1 MHRFGN
7 KERSINIT
15 DVTKNESITNHEF
28 FGACKLAYKLRSIF
42 QSTRVRY
49 WSGYRPLNVSLW
61 KEMSSRVIALVGQT
75 RNIVG
80 PFGCLPFTWANR
92 SVHGSGKWQA
102 KSHLPPAEKRP
113 REPET
118 GTIYGF
124 EGMELK
130 FPFEPFPQQDHLFR
144 NSVAPR
150 NFPLERPK
158 NSLSFLF

>member
-1 MHRFGN
+1 MLLRMC
-7 KERSINIT
+7 
-15 DVTKNESITNHEF
+15 VLPITNSSELVNSHTT
-28 FGACKLAYKLRSIF
+28 IF

-80 PFGCLPFTWANR
+80 HFGCLPFTRANQ
-92 SVHGSGKWQA
+92 SVHGSGKWRQA
-102 KSHLPPAEKRP
+102 KSHLPLAEQRP

-118 GTIYGF
+118 GIIYGF
-124 EGMELK
+124 EEIEQK
-130 FPFEPFPQQDHLFR
+130 FSFEPFRQHDHLFR